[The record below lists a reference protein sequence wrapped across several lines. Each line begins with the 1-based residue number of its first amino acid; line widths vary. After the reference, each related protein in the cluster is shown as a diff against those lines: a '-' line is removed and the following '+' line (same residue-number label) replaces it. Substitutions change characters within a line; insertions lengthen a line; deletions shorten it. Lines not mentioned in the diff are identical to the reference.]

1 MWGSYWALYG
11 SVDVMTQTR
20 TMDDEELWRAVLDRV
35 AAGAI
40 RPQYAAGYWIK
51 ELRGV
56 LDHAEAH
63 INIHNADEVVRNLRE
78 LQARCENI
86 IGVLAPDEKAGPRL
100 VVAA

>member
-1 MWGSYWALYG
+1 
-11 SVDVMTQTR
+11 MTQTR

-40 RPQYAAGYWIK
+40 RPQYAAGYWFK
-51 ELRGV
+51 ELRAV
-56 LDHAEAH
+56 LDHAEAYA
-63 INIHNADEVVRNLRE
+63 NIHNADEVVRNLRE

-86 IGVLAPDEKAGPRL
+86 IGALAPGEGAGLRL